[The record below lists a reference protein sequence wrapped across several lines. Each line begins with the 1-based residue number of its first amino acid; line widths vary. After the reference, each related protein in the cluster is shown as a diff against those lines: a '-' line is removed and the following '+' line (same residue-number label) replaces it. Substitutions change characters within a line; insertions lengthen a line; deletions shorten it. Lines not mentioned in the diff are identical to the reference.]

1 MITLTSQDE
10 LKAAKDAL
18 EQLKQDHPTIFNKF
32 VHVINLT
39 RALQFKYQ
47 YLGSLLMDEP
57 TNDGSPAFVKP
68 SVIQLYKQ
76 EVSQV
81 KEDPDAE
88 KVKQI
93 FTNFRSAG
101 YAKLSLLALGT
112 SPESLS
118 GGSVIR

>member
-10 LKAAKDAL
+10 LTAAKDAL
-18 EQLKQDHPTIFNKF
+18 EQLKQDNPTIFDKLI
-32 VHVINLT
+32 HVISLT

-57 TNDGSPAFVKP
+57 ANDGSPAFVKP
-68 SVIQLYKQ
+68 SVIQLYKK
-76 EVSQV
+76 EVSQL

-88 KVKQI
+88 KIKQI
-93 FTNFRSAG
+93 FTNFHSAG
-101 YAKLSLLALGT
+101 YAKLSLLALGMT
-112 SPESLS
+112 PESLT